1 MKASILDNDFN
12 ELGKEDTRTELIQK
26 LQRLD
31 EEHYILREGES
42 IQDFTNLMLQYIGDP
57 ESDLRENIYST
68 FYIWLKRDNKFSC
81 VELRQLLSELM
92 DDRHLFYRIGN
103 VGDQSV
109 LTRSFAVL
117 PIALIMQRNRNT
129 PFLTPNEF
137 QHLKH
142 SLLRYYMEEK
152 DLRGYLAVEGWAHAA
167 AHGAD
172 ALMELIRCPESD
184 YAVHREVLEAIK
196 GMLYNGAQIF
206 DEEEDERMA
215 NIVDTMINEVLLPQQ
230 EIADWI
236 RSLSQCT
243 EWLDTRARRIATV
256 NAKNFVRS
264 LYFRL
269 RTWNDGNNL
278 LLTCAMLTSEAKLNQ
293 FKEDT

>member
-12 ELGKEDTRTELIQK
+12 ELGKEDTRAELIQK
-26 LQRLD
+26 LQRL
-31 EEHYILREGES
+31 EEERYVLREGES
-42 IQDFTNLMLQYIGDP
+42 LQDFTNLMLQHIGDP

-81 VELRQLLSELM
+81 VELRQLLSDLM

-103 VGDQSV
+103 VGDHSV

-117 PIALIMQRNRNT
+117 PIALIMQRNRNN

-172 ALMELIRCPESD
+172 ALKELIRCPESD
-184 YAVHREVLEAIK
+184 YGVQREVLEAIK

-215 NIVDTMINEVLLPQQ
+215 NIVDTMIKEALLPQQ
-230 EIADWI
+230 EMADWI

-243 EWLDTRARRIATV
+243 QWLDNRARRIATV

-264 LYFRL
+264 LFFRL
-269 RTWNDGNNL
+269 RTWSDTNNL
-278 LLTCAMLTSEAKLNQ
+278 IFTCAMLTAEAELNR
-293 FKEDT
+293 FKEDN